1 MNPNEGVA
9 LALQCIMIYLGSKK
23 ADWPTI
29 QKAMAKSD
37 FLDRLKRYEKDNI
50 PQDILVSVNKLM
62 SNKKVWS
69 IAAIKNS
76 SMAAGQL
83 AEWCAALY
91 KYSEALKKVRPKQAK
106 VEEMTL
112 KYNTS
117 VAEVNAKK
125 EIVRSIKEKLRNM
138 EEDLHETRAFIDKLQ
153 NEKEICERRL
163 ENAKDLLRLL
173 GDEG

>member
-91 KYSEALKKVRPKQAK
+91 KYSEALKKVRPK
-106 VEEMTL
+106 
-112 KYNTS
+112 
-117 VAEVNAKK
+117 
-125 EIVRSIKEKLRNM
+125 
-138 EEDLHETRAFIDKLQ
+138 
-153 NEKEICERRL
+153 
-163 ENAKDLLRLL
+163 
-173 GDEG
+173 

>member
-37 FLDRLKRYEKDNI
+37 FYEKDNI

-91 KYSEALKKVRPKQAK
+91 KYSEALKKVRPK
-106 VEEMTL
+106 
-112 KYNTS
+112 
-117 VAEVNAKK
+117 
-125 EIVRSIKEKLRNM
+125 
-138 EEDLHETRAFIDKLQ
+138 
-153 NEKEICERRL
+153 
-163 ENAKDLLRLL
+163 
-173 GDEG
+173 